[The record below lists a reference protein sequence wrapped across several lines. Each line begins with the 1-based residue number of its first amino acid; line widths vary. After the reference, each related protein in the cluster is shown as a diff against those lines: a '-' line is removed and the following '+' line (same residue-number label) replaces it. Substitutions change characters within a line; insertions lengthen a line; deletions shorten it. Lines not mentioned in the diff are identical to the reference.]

1 MPFKL
6 TAPCLGRELGD
17 RPLPAAVRSG
27 LLVATALGGLSIAAA
42 GQEASPSKEFAPSGA
57 RPAPKTE
64 LSYLRTPQK
73 PRLVGLRGFTLI
85 TPCHRHH
92 HCAEWSCVVLSRW
105 SRHRNGSGRDWPHK
119 ATMRQ
124 LGSVNAVTL
133 IAGNPM

>member
-1 MPFKL
+1 M
-6 TAPCLGRELGD
+6 D
-17 RPLPAAVRSG
+17 RLHFFFS
-27 LLVATALGGLSIAAA
+27 
-42 GQEASPSKEFAPSGA
+42 F
-57 RPAPKTE
+57 E

-119 ATMRQ
+119 ATMRR
-124 LGSVNAVTL
+124 LGLLPRASIHSSPDQIPLVAPITPFWL
-133 IAGNPM
+133 AWLQQDACDKESF